1 MITQKDVHNQIVE
14 NTSIFQKAYLA
25 FQCQLYG
32 VDIKDMEQ
40 TIANIVN
47 GVANVF
53 SSDTMQYLCKRM
65 E

>member
-14 NTSIFQKAYLA
+14 NTSIFQKAYLI

-40 TIANIVN
+40 TIANVVN
-47 GVANVF
+47 GITNVF
-53 SSDTMQYLCKRM
+53 SSNTMQYLCKRM

>member
-14 NTSIFQKAYLA
+14 NASDFQKAYLA

-40 TIANIVN
+40 TIANTVN
-47 GVANVF
+47 GITNVF
-53 SSDTMQYLCKRM
+53 SSDNMRYLCKRM

>member
-14 NTSIFQKAYLA
+14 NMSIFQKAYLT

-40 TIANIVN
+40 TIANVVN
-47 GVANVF
+47 GITNVF
-53 SSDTMQYLCKRM
+53 SSNTMQYLCKRM